1 MSLSKFQGLFA
12 KADVQRQNRYRVSI
26 TGPRGVSEAVN
37 LMCETAAFPGQNMR
51 TSTDDLRNGPVR
63 EIVHGTT
70 YGPITL
76 NFVCTTGMPE
86 KKWFENWQTFMVERR
101 NAIQWQSRYY
111 RDYVGEISMFSLD
124 RNDND
129 AYELVIYEAFPKRI
143 TEQSFSN
150 AADGYQ
156 TISVEF
162 AFHHW
167 VSKSN
172 ASVPA
177 APIQAQIPKNAPR
190 APGPHGDFPAAT
202 SAVPSPNSPNPHAGE
217 EAPSFAKPVANP
229 ADQSFI
235 PSPGQPVAQRPNGNG
250 LAGGIDGSTR
260 NQ

>member
-70 YGPITL
+70 YVPITL

-111 RDYVGEISMFSLD
+111 KDYVGEISMFSLD
-124 RNDND
+124 
-129 AYELVIYEAFPKRI
+129 
-143 TEQSFSN
+143 
-150 AADGYQ
+150 
-156 TISVEF
+156 
-162 AFHHW
+162 
-167 VSKSN
+167 
-172 ASVPA
+172 
-177 APIQAQIPKNAPR
+177 
-190 APGPHGDFPAAT
+190 
-202 SAVPSPNSPNPHAGE
+202 
-217 EAPSFAKPVANP
+217 
-229 ADQSFI
+229 
-235 PSPGQPVAQRPNGNG
+235 
-250 LAGGIDGSTR
+250 
-260 NQ
+260 